1 MRSSP
6 SPTAAAPRVHTMT
19 LDYPNIIPDNNLR
32 LPDAL
37 TIKHGPAALLARFV
51 LEGDKKARRMG
62 LELRLRTDFD
72 ELLYLNR
79 QETLRGNWYRLLNA
93 FNPEYDDLTPEN
105 AFWIAGYDEHGEIVT
120 THALH
125 VYDWRDTNLEE
136 QAHAMFYGRDTGGP
150 CQVTADAAKS
160 ITGVVGNGGAAWV
173 RPDWRGKQLSHL
185 MPRLLKSYGTARWPI
200 DWVIGYVKP
209 PLVRKGIAAG
219 YGSKHISYSIFY
231 PQSPWG
237 DLEVALVY
245 TPVAEI
251 YDDLADFLGSEM
263 LTDAGSETMRLPAGA
278 FLEHSVMKT
287 SSEAVFQGSSTRS

>member
-1 MRSSP
+1 MP
-6 SPTAAAPRVHTMT
+6 LDFMNAAPPSIV
-19 LDYPNIIPDNNLR
+19 PENNLR

-37 TIKHGPAALLARFV
+37 TIKYGPARLLSRFAI
-51 LEGDKKARRMG
+51 EGDKAARRMG

-79 QETLRGNWYRLLNA
+79 QETARGNWYRVLNA
-93 FNPEYDDLTPEN
+93 FNPEYVDLTPEN

-125 VYDWRDTNLEE
+125 IYEWNDTNLEE
-136 QAHAMFYGRDTGGP
+136 QADLMFYGRDAGQA
-150 CQVTADAAKS
+150 CRVTAEAAKS

-185 MPRLLKSYGTARWPI
+185 MPRMLKTYGTARWPI

-209 PLVRKGIAAG
+209 PLVQKGIAAG

-231 PQSPWG
+231 PGSPWG

-245 TPVAEI
+245 TSVEEI
-251 YDDLADFLGSEM
+251 YDDLAHFLTSEFLTSGLPKKGTINPDVLGTTFREQRVMNISSDGVFHGSI
-263 LTDAGSETMRLPAGA
+263 
-278 FLEHSVMKT
+278 
-287 SSEAVFQGSSTRS
+287 TRS